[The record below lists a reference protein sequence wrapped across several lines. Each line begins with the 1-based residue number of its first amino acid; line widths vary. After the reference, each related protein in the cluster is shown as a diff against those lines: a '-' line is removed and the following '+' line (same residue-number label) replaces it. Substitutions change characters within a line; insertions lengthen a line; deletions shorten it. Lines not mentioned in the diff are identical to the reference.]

1 MESQECAD
9 VKSQQIMHFT
19 HMQLI
24 MLPLEC
30 NGVSQHE
37 VMGRAQERMKI
48 TETEG
53 GKICASLSCCCGPG
67 PAELWGKTP
76 FPRGGGTVLST
87 VVTLGGATDTLAWC
101 SNSTFQLLEDKGHVL
116 LIFVVLEAWGGG
128 SLSYY
133 YALTGWII
141 YWLKLD
147 RVDHKIISKWLQI
160 HVHIAA

>member
-24 MLPLEC
+24 MLPSEC
-30 NGVSQHE
+30 NSQPTWSD
-37 VMGRAQERMKI
+37 GRSTGTYEDNWNGRM
-48 TETEG
+48 
-53 GKICASLSCCCGPG
+53 KICASLCCCCGPG
-67 PAELWGKTP
+67 PADLWGKTH
-76 FPRGGGTVLST
+76 FPWGGRAALST

-101 SNSTFQLLEDKGHVL
+101 SNSTFQLLEDKGHVS
-116 LIFVVLEAWGGG
+116 LIFVVLEAWGGP
-128 SLSYY
+128 LSYY

-141 YWLKLD
+141 YGLKLD
-147 RVDHKIISKWLQI
+147 RVDHKIIAKWLQI